1 METILVVEDD
11 KYINEMLEQLL
22 KLNGYKVVLAY
33 SGTEGLLLYKEN
45 IDLVLLDLMLPG
57 KNGEEVIQEM
67 KSMIDLPII
76 VMSAIGDI
84 DKKIDLFKLGAD
96 DYVIKP
102 FSNDEL
108 LARINVHLR
117 KNKAIVKRTNILKY
131 KDIEID
137 IDKYMVTCNN
147 KIVNLTKYEF
157 LILKCLMEHS
167 DRVVTKSILF
177 DIVWGDFISADDN
190 TLNVHIS
197 KIRNKLKLCSNG
209 KDYIETIWS
218 VGYKMKSEN

>member
-11 KYINEMLEQLL
+11 KYINEMLGQLL
-22 KLNGYKVVLAY
+22 QLNGYKVISAY

-45 IDLVLLDLMLPG
+45 INLVLLDLMLPG

-84 DKKIDLFKLGAD
+84 DKRIDLFKLGAD

-117 KNKAIVKRTNILKY
+117 KGKIGVRKSNILKY

-137 IDKYMVTCNN
+137 IDKYTVTCNSQ
-147 KIVNLTKYEF
+147 IVNLTKYEF
-157 LILKCLMEHS
+157 LILKCLMEHP

-177 DIVWGDFISADDN
+177 ELVWGDFVSADDN

-209 KDYIETIWS
+209 NDYIETIWS
-218 VGYKMKSEN
+218 IGYKMKK

>member
-22 KLNGYKVVLAY
+22 KLNGYKVLLAY

-108 LARINVHLR
+108 LAW
-117 KNKAIVKRTNILKY
+117 
-131 KDIEID
+131 
-137 IDKYMVTCNN
+137 C
-147 KIVNLTKYEF
+147 
-157 LILKCLMEHS
+157 
-167 DRVVTKSILF
+167 
-177 DIVWGDFISADDN
+177 
-190 TLNVHIS
+190 
-197 KIRNKLKLCSNG
+197 
-209 KDYIETIWS
+209 
-218 VGYKMKSEN
+218 